1 MMTRILNRRPARS
14 SRMSRVQRGF
24 TLLELLVVLAI
35 LGVLGALVGPAV
47 MEQLG
52 GAKVKTTNVQIKDIE
67 RALDMYKLGVGRY
80 PTTAEG
86 IQSLVTK
93 PGNAVGWT
101 GPYMK
106 ELPKDGWGNPFSYTF
121 PAANGNYEVKS
132 LGADNAPGG
141 EGDNADL
148 SNIKG

>member
-1 MMTRILNRRPARS
+1 MNRILKKSWSATRRTARQA
-14 SRMSRVQRGF
+14 QRGF
-24 TLLELLVVLAI
+24 TLLELMVVLAI
-35 LGVLGALVGPAV
+35 LALLGALVGPAV

-86 IQSLVTK
+86 IAALVNK

-101 GPYMK
+101 GPYLK
-106 ELPKDGWGNPFSYTF
+106 ETPKDGWGHDFQYTF
-121 PAANGNYEVKS
+121 PAANGGYEVKS

-141 EGDNADL
+141 DGENADI
-148 SNIKG
+148 SSIRQ

>member
-14 SRMSRVQRGF
+14 ARMSRVQRGF

-52 GAKVKTTNVQIKDIE
+52 GAKVKTTNIQIKDIE

-101 GPYMK
+101 GPYLK
-106 ELPKDGWGNPFSYTF
+106 ELPKDGWGNNFNYTF
-121 PAANGNYEVKS
+121 PAANGNFEIKS

-141 EGDNADL
+141 EDINADL

>member
-1 MMTRILNRRPARS
+1 MITRILNRRPARS
-14 SRMSRVQRGF
+14 SRMSRAQRGF

-52 GAKVKTTNVQIKDIE
+52 GAKVKTTNIQIKDIE

-80 PTTAEG
+80 PTSAEG

-101 GPYMK
+101 GPYLK
-106 ELPKDGWGNPFSYTF
+106 ELPKDGWGNNFNYTF
-121 PAANGNYEVKS
+121 PAANGRFEIKS

-141 EGDNADL
+141 EDINADL

>member
-1 MMTRILNRRPARS
+1 MNRMLNRQRNRL
-14 SRMSRVQRGF
+14 QRGF

-52 GAKVKTTNVQIKDIE
+52 GAKVKTTNIQIKDVE

-80 PTTAEG
+80 PTSAEG
-86 IQSLVTK
+86 IASLVTK
-93 PGNAVGWT
+93 PGNAMGWT
-101 GPYMK
+101 GPYLK
-106 ELPKDGWGNPFSYTF
+106 EMPKDGWGNEFHYTF
-121 PAANGNYEVKS
+121 PAANGNFEVKS